1 MEEGYEIDRPFMF
14 LGLVGEE
21 RGVLSGDR
29 AAWDEA
35 EGVDGLRSLLK
46 RVEAESSDVVE

>member
-1 MEEGYEIDRPFMF
+1 MAEGYEIDRPLTFW
-14 LGLVGEE
+14 GLVGED

-29 AAWDEA
+29 AACDEA
-35 EGVDGLRSLLK
+35 EGVDGVRSLEK

>member
-1 MEEGYEIDRPFMF
+1 MF

-29 AAWDEA
+29 AAWDEPEP
-35 EGVDGLRSLLK
+35 EGVDGLRSLEK
-46 RVEAESSDVVE
+46 RVEPESSDVVE